1 MHAKF
6 LKDDHSRDPK
16 HHSIVF
22 AGKRQVCITQEMA
35 RGRIP
40 KDGCCHTTMIKTMV
54 LDPTY
59 KSQSFSV
66 EQKLATQAEKEL
78 REVLKELQEGYFE
91 KLPQKRTRTNLRQ
104 SSGTA

>member
-1 MHAKF
+1 
-6 LKDDHSRDPK
+6 
-16 HHSIVF
+16 
-22 AGKRQVCITQEMA
+22 
-35 RGRIP
+35 
-40 KDGCCHTTMIKTMV
+40 MIKTMV

-91 KLPQKRTRTNLRQ
+91 TVEAPAKEDEDELAAIKWYCLKENARYNRDDMD
-104 SSGTA
+104 